1 VQSSILA
8 YLTILAITAL
18 LSQWL
23 LETVQSALQQD
34 TANGHQ
40 GPVMYIDD
48 FLATRMDN
56 LGVRQYTL
64 AAPHLVEL
72 PNQQGTRVEHPVM
85 NVFKAG
91 QIRDW
96 IIRAENGWM
105 SANNDLIKLQQQVSL
120 VRPAADG
127 KQPIVITT
135 RDVAVRP
142 NEGFAETAA
151 AVRAETPNGVL
162 EGVGLKAYFREE
174 KIRLLSQVRGSYVPP
189 KP

>member
-1 VQSSILA
+1 M
-8 YLTILAITAL
+8 

-34 TANGHQ
+34 TSNGHQ

-48 FLATRMDN
+48 FLATRMDD
-56 LGVRQYTL
+56 LGIRQYTL
-64 AAPHLVEL
+64 EAPHLVEL
-72 PNQQGTRVEHPVM
+72 PRQQGTHVEQPTM
-85 NVFKAG
+85 SVFQTG
-91 QIRDW
+91 QVRDW

-105 SANNDLIKLQQQVSL
+105 SANNDLIKLQEQVSL
-120 VRPAADG
+120 IRPAETG

-135 RDVAVRP
+135 RNVAVQP
-142 NEGFAETAA
+142 NEGFAETSE

-162 EGVGLKAYFREE
+162 EGVGLKAYFHEE

>member
-1 VQSSILA
+1 
-8 YLTILAITAL
+8 
-18 LSQWL
+18 
-23 LETVQSALQQD
+23 
-34 TANGHQ
+34 
-40 GPVMYIDD
+40 
-48 FLATRMDN
+48 
-56 LGVRQYTL
+56 
-64 AAPHLVEL
+64 
-72 PNQQGTRVEHPVM
+72 
-85 NVFKAG
+85 
-91 QIRDW
+91 
-96 IIRAENGWM
+96 M